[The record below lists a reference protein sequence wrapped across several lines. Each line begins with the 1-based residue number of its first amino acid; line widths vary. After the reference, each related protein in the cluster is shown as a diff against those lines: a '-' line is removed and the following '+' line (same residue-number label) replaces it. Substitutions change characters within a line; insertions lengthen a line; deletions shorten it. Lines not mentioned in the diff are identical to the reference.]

1 MDGSFP
7 EFRKA
12 VARRIREARADLTQA
27 QLAEI
32 TSYTQQMISR
42 YESGRIPK
50 SFWFLAGLSQEAGL
64 DVDYLLTGK
73 RRRKTGATKLSR
85 KAS

>member
-1 MDGSFP
+1 MDETFQ

-12 VARRIREARADLTQA
+12 VARRIREARGDMTQA

-32 TSYTQQMISR
+32 TRYTQQMISR

-73 RRRKTGATKLSR
+73 RRRKSGATRLR
-85 KAS
+85 KKGS